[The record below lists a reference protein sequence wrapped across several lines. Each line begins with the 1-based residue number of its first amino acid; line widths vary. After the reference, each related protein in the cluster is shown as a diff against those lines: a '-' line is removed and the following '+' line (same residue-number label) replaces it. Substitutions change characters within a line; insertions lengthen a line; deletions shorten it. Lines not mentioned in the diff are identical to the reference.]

1 MRATMPKSTEFEIS
15 RAKYSLWS
23 FLAASFTLYSDIRLG
38 LLTLQT
44 VSMFASEIH
53 WVREEL
59 ENESRGY

>member
-23 FLAASFTLYSDIRLG
+23 FLAASFMLYSDIRLG
-38 LLTLQT
+38 LLILKT
-44 VSMFASEIH
+44 VSMLASEIH

-59 ENESRGY
+59 ESESRGY